1 MGKSR
6 KGQMSERQ
14 LRMIEFL
21 AEGKSYAEVGR
32 QFGITAS
39 GARDNVRVAANLLL
53 RHDADAFPPDV
64 KSSFSVEEL
73 LDCVPGIN
81 RLREIASK
89 PLPASKPDIDIQTLS
104 VKTPMGDIV
113 VSVKT
118 DSEYPGVYIDL
129 KGPGLNDQYEKDS
142 VGLAW
147 VEFEPN
153 KNKIQTVVY
162 GDGNKEDFTHLI
174 EHENLLQRELAKPTL
189 SDQISSASSRASNA
203 QHGVQEPFK
212 SHVPNNFDR

>member
-14 LRMIEFL
+14 LRMIECL

-32 QFGITAS
+32 QFGITTS
-39 GARDNVRVAANLLL
+39 GARDNIRFAANLLI
-53 RHDADAFPPDV
+53 RHNADAFPPDV
-64 KSSFSVEEL
+64 KPSFSVEEL
-73 LDCVPGIN
+73 LDCVPGVN
-81 RLREIASK
+81 RLREIISK
-89 PLPASKPDIDIQTLS
+89 PLSAPKPDKDIQTLS

-113 VSVKT
+113 VSVKA
-118 DSEYPGVYIDL
+118 DSEYPGIYIDL

-147 VEFEPN
+147 IEFEPN

-162 GDGNKEDFTHLI
+162 GDGNKEDYTHLI
-174 EHENLLQRELAKPTL
+174 EHKNLLQRELAKPSL
-189 SDQISSASSRASNA
+189 AEQIGSAEAKSSDAVSGKNSPTKASSR
-203 QHGVQEPFK
+203 
-212 SHVPNNFDR
+212 